1 MKNVIGFL
9 LVLSLITP
17 FTAILFCNL
26 DVVLLSLS
34 WMQAGNLQHKQ
45 TLRKVNVKQNGVIMN
60 KEFVPKR
67 RASSLAWI
75 WFGYKETDN

>member
-1 MKNVIGFL
+1 MKNILDFL
-9 LVLSLITP
+9 LVLSLFLQITP

-45 TLRKVNVKQNGVIMN
+45 ALRKVNVKQNGVITN

-67 RASSLAWI
+67 RAASLA
-75 WFGYKETDN
+75 